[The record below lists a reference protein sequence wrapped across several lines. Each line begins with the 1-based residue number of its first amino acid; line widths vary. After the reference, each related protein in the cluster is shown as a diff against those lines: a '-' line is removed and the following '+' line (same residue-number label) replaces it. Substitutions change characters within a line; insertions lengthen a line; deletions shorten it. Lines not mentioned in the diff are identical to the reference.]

1 MTDNVAGR
9 GMRSNSPQE
18 FLYGFSRKI
27 GRHVHFRPYSL
38 KLDEAVVAF
47 TFDDFPVSC
56 YQNAAPALED
66 AGMRGTFYLA
76 SGLMGRYENGQLIVD
91 EAMVRDLSDKG
102 HEIGGHTHDHVNVQ
116 RTPLGDL
123 KEDVRRNDRIISK
136 IVGHSKPVSFA
147 YPFGMISV
155 MSKLT
160 LMQRYPALR
169 GIKVGTNHGIIDLAH
184 LKAQELYDCSND
196 SSSID
201 AMLDDAQRRKGWLIF
216 YTHDVR
222 PDPTNIGCTPR
233 FFSEVVEKVRK
244 RGMKVE
250 TVIDTVNRLG
260 IA

>member
-1 MTDNVAGR
+1 MTENGADR
-9 GMRSNSPQE
+9 GMRSKSPQE
-18 FLYGFSRKI
+18 ILYGVSRKI

-66 AGMRGTFYLA
+66 ADMRGTFYLA
-76 SGLMGRYENGQLIVD
+76 SGLMGRHENGQLIVD
-91 EAMVRDLSDKG
+91 AEKVRELADKG
-102 HEIGGHTHDHVNVQ
+102 HEIGGHTHDHINVQ
-116 RTPLGDL
+116 RTPLSEML
-123 KEDVRRNDRIISK
+123 MDVGRNDRAIAE
-136 IVGHSKPVSFA
+136 IVGHSRPVSFA

-155 MSKLT
+155 MSKLA
-160 LMQRYPALR
+160 LMRRYPALR

-184 LKAQELYDCSND
+184 LQAQELYDCSQN
-196 SSSID
+196 SASID

-222 PDPTNIGCTPR
+222 RDPTNIGCTPG
-233 FFSEVVEKVRK
+233 FFAEVVEKVRK
-244 RGMKVE
+244 RGIKVE
-250 TVIDTVNRLG
+250 TVIDTINRLG